1 MRTHGQPD
9 PITRARL
16 WWNGRRD
23 ARGGLME
30 GTVPPRAAAFESAAN
45 ARCCIVTLQ
54 LERGLEQPAAAL
66 ARLHADRDCLSA
78 MLAEL
83 PELEVIAAPP
93 ATAVDATAV
102 SIRANA
108 RTAEQRLDLT
118 ERVRRLEIEAA
129 GLEKSIDAR
138 KRAAQAQR
146 DAEIEYGKVCRDIY
160 LAAFKRYALRQANS
174 GEPSSGIEDVHHT
187 EGASL

>member
-1 MRTHGQPD
+1 MRTHSQPG
-9 PITRARL
+9 PVTRASL
-16 WWNGRRD
+16 WWNGWRD

-30 GTVPPRAAAFESAAN
+30 GTVPPRAVAFESAAN
-45 ARCCIVTLQ
+45 ARCCVVVLQ

-66 ARLHADRDCLSA
+66 ARIHADRDSLSA

-83 PELEVIAAPP
+83 PELQVITAVP

-102 SIRANA
+102 AIRANT
-108 RTAEQRLDLT
+108 RTAEQRLALT

-138 KRAAQAQR
+138 KRAAQAQQ

-160 LAAFKRYALRQANS
+160 LTTFKRYALRQGNGGDS
-174 GEPSSGIEDVHHT
+174 SSGIEDAHHT
-187 EGASL
+187 EGGAL